1 MTEEKS
7 QLDISRGANEI
18 LKKQIANYRNLA
30 ERLIEQNVKTAAKRA
45 GKVRPQ
51 AMQDILR
58 RGRQTFQVLED
69 GSAIEPRDKKGVMI
83 FGNSAVNPISMNE
96 WAEGLRKEAPHLWE
110 PDGDP
115 RHAGGNIGNLEGQL
129 AVAIERRDLQAQ
141 IRLKRLIAGAKIN
154 GVD

>member
-1 MTEEKS
+1 MTEKKS

-18 LKKQIANYRNLA
+18 LKKQIANYRNLTGQ
-30 ERLIEQNVKTAAKRA
+30 LIEQNVKTAASRA

-58 RGRQTFQVLED
+58 RGRQTFQVLDD

-110 PDGDP
+110 PEDGGQS
-115 RHAGGNIGNLEGQL
+115 AGNIGNLESQL
-129 AVAIERRDLQAQ
+129 ATAMERKDLQAQ
-141 IRLKRLIAGAKIN
+141 IRLKRLISEARQAQ
-154 GVD
+154 